1 MRITT
6 IRLGLASLKKMFDVG
21 FAELVLIAVVGL
33 LVIGPEQLPDT
44 IKTLSAWLNKIRRSY
59 NDIRMEVQQELHNE
73 SILKELRDTGE
84 YIKNESEE
92 IENAIEKQYGEL
104 SSELSEFPP
113 AKADNIAVDSIKD
126 HSK

>member
-1 MRITT
+1 
-6 IRLGLASLKKMFDVG
+6 MFDIG

-44 IKTLSAWLNKIRRSY
+44 IRTLSAWLNKIRRSY

-84 YIKNESEE
+84 HIKNESEE
-92 IENAIEKQYGEL
+92 IENAIGKQYGEL
-104 SSELSEFPP
+104 RSKLSEFPP

>member
-1 MRITT
+1 
-6 IRLGLASLKKMFDVG
+6 MFDVG

-44 IKTLSAWLNKIRRSY
+44 IRTLSAWLNKIRRSY

-84 YIKNESEE
+84 HIKNESEE
-92 IENAIEKQYGEL
+92 IKSALGKQYGEPG
-104 SSELSEFPP
+104 SQVPEFPSV
-113 AKADNIAVDSIKD
+113 KANNLAADSTKD
-126 HSK
+126 GKK

>member
-1 MRITT
+1 
-6 IRLGLASLKKMFDVG
+6 MFDVG

-44 IKTLSAWLNKIRRSY
+44 IRTLSAWLNKIRRSY

-84 YIKNESEE
+84 HIKNESEE
-92 IENAIEKQYGEL
+92 IENAIGKQYGEL
-104 SSELSEFPP
+104 SSQLSEFPP
-113 AKADNIAVDSIKD
+113 AKADNIAVDQLKTTANEKKNLINRK
-126 HSK
+126 H

>member
-1 MRITT
+1 
-6 IRLGLASLKKMFDVG
+6 MFDVG

-44 IKTLSAWLNKIRRSY
+44 IRTLSAWLNKIRRSY

-73 SILKELRDTGE
+73 SILKELRDTSE

-92 IENAIEKQYGEL
+92 IENAIGKQYGEL
-104 SSELSEFPP
+104 SSQLSEFPSV
-113 AKADNIAVDSIKD
+113 KADNTAADSIKD

>member
-1 MRITT
+1 
-6 IRLGLASLKKMFDVG
+6 MFDVG

-44 IKTLSAWLNKIRRSY
+44 IRTLSAWLNKIRRSY

-84 YIKNESEE
+84 HIKNESEE
-92 IENAIEKQYGEL
+92 IESAIGKQYGEL
-104 SSELSEFPP
+104 SSQLSQFPS
-113 AKADNIAVDSIKD
+113 AKVDNIAVDSIKD

>member
-1 MRITT
+1 
-6 IRLGLASLKKMFDVG
+6 MFDIG

-44 IKTLSAWLNKIRRSY
+44 VRTLSAWLNKIRRSY
-59 NDIRMEVQQELHNE
+59 NEIRVEVQQELHNE

-84 YIKNESEE
+84 QIKNESKE
-92 IENAIEKQYGEL
+92 IENVIGKQYGEL
-104 SSELSEFPP
+104 SSQLSESPP
-113 AKADNIAVDSIKD
+113 VQEDNIAVDSIKE

>member
-1 MRITT
+1 
-6 IRLGLASLKKMFDVG
+6 MFDVG

-44 IKTLSAWLNKIRRSY
+44 IRTLSAWLNKIRRSY
-59 NDIRMEVQQELHNE
+59 NDIRIEVQQELHNE

-84 YIKNESEE
+84 HIKNESEE
-92 IENAIEKQYGEL
+92 IENAIGKQYGEL
-104 SSELSEFPP
+104 SSQSPEFPLV
-113 AKADNIAVDSIKD
+113 KADNVAADSIKD